1 MGRLS
6 EVFVRAG
13 GVLLCCPH
21 TYKFSL
27 HLCSFSARCLTD
39 LLGPWDLGVVWLS
52 QIASVTFLLA
62 LVHLVLE
69 HGWCVLPGVPLV
81 PGVRP
86 RVAGTLVT
94 VSRSSLGLFLLLVAW
109 CLAVGPSLWWFAA
122 SLVGILLDSA
132 SLASCFG
139 CACLRGWHL
148 HGPLVC
154 GFAFA
159 FSFFARHSRARCLAF
174 VFSQASFVSF
184 YGSLDARVR
193 THTLAL
199 LLSRTLSLLPAGTH
213 GPACPCGFSCGLFLL
228 EFVPLFLCPSL
239 SLLAQLCPSLGL
251 LLAFGGGWEST
262 PSGGCGC
269 AAPGAFV
276 FVCVVRFG

>member
-1 MGRLS
+1 M
-6 EVFVRAG
+6 
-13 GVLLCCPH
+13 CCPH

-27 HLCSFSARCLTD
+27 HLCSFSSRCLTV

-62 LVHLVLE
+62 LVHLVLV

-159 FSFFARHSRARCLAF
+159 FSFFARHSRTRCLAF
-174 VFSQASFVSF
+174 VFFSGLFCF
-184 YGSLDARVR
+184 ILRIPGRARA
-193 THTLAL
+193 HAHSSTLAL
-199 LLSRTLSLLPAGTH
+199 THSLPLTCGHAWSCMPMWVFLWAVPA
-213 GPACPCGFSCGLFLL
+213 
-228 EFVPLFLCPSL
+228 
-239 SLLAQLCPSLGL
+239 
-251 LLAFGGGWEST
+251 
-262 PSGGCGC
+262 
-269 AAPGAFV
+269 
-276 FVCVVRFG
+276 

>member
-1 MGRLS
+1 MGRWCVGLPLH
-6 EVFVRAG
+6 FPFLLATLG
-13 GVLLCCPH
+13 LGVLL
-21 TYKFSL
+21 
-27 HLCSFSARCLTD
+27 SF
-39 LLGPWDLGVVWLS
+39 
-52 QIASVTFLLA
+52 
-62 LVHLVLE
+62 
-69 HGWCVLPGVPLV
+69 
-81 PGVRP
+81 
-86 RVAGTLVT
+86 
-94 VSRSSLGLFLLLVAW
+94 
-109 CLAVGPSLWWFAA
+109 
-122 SLVGILLDSA
+122 
-132 SLASCFG
+132 
-139 CACLRGWHL
+139 
-148 HGPLVC
+148 
-154 GFAFA
+154 
-159 FSFFARHSRARCLAF
+159 
-174 VFSQASFVSF
+174 FSQASFVSF

-276 FVCVVRFG
+276 FVCVVRFGQVGLGVSCALFRSPLVWQIVGCVRLVAERS